1 MNPPRP
7 IAALALALVTASAA
21 VPSLAAAQAA
31 PITLEDALAR
41 ATRHNVE
48 LSLAREDA
56 AVAGSD
62 RVSALSNVLPRLDL
76 SSTFGRSFIGA
87 QSGYVTS
94 TGIPVPAQPASDQ
107 AYYSL
112 GATLSQPL
120 FDWTAFQGVRASG
133 YQLAAAEKQYDEQV
147 LSTAFEVT
155 RRFYEVVRAER
166 TLAVLE
172 KTAARTQDLVA
183 RADALFAAGR
193 APRADTYTNRV
204 NLANDQ
210 INVERQRARV
220 NAARTSLG
228 QAIGLTGSEAANLTV
243 AVPPVMDRTDLRPG
257 QPPALDELI
266 ATAQKRRPAVA
277 AAKAQVA
284 AADASVQSA
293 WGGYLPSVGAQV
305 SYNRSGPE
313 LTGNA
318 GVYGD
323 LTREYSSSALVVAS
337 WNLFEGRR
345 TQAQVQRAES
355 SARRART
362 GEEATALRVAK
373 EISDARAV
381 AASGATQVGL
391 AADNLA
397 TADKA
402 LSLARE
408 RLEAGLATQLEVRE
422 ASLNLTRAELS
433 LVEARIDHAVAIA
446 DLARASG
453 GPL

>member
-41 ATRHNVE
+41 ATQKNVE
-48 LSLAREDA
+48 LQLAREDA
-56 AVAGSD
+56 SLAGSD
-62 RVSALSNVLPRLDL
+62 RVASVANVLPRLDL
-76 SSTFGRSFIGA
+76 SSSFGRSFIGA

-94 TGIPVPAQPASDQ
+94 SGIPVPSQAASDQ
-107 AYYSL
+107 AYYSF
-112 GATLSQPL
+112 GATLQQPL

-133 YQLAAAEKQYDEQV
+133 FQMTAAEKQYDEQV

-172 KTAARTQDLVA
+172 KTAARTQDLVT

-193 APRADTYTNRV
+193 APRADTFTNRV

-210 INVERQRARV
+210 INVERQRAAV

-228 QAIGLTGSEAANLTV
+228 QAIGLTGSEAASLTV
-243 AVPPVMDRTDLRPG
+243 AVPPVMERTDVRPG
-257 QPPALDELI
+257 QPPPVDDLI
-266 ATAQKRRPAVA
+266 ATAMKRRPSVA
-277 AAKAQVA
+277 AAKARTA

-293 WGGYLPSVGAQV
+293 WGNYLPSVGAQV
-305 SYNRSGPE
+305 SYNRSGPD
-313 LTGNA
+313 LSGSA

-323 LTREYSSSALVVAS
+323 LTREYSSTALVVAT

-345 TQAQVQRAES
+345 KS
-355 SARRART
+355 
-362 GEEATALRVAK
+362 GEDE
-373 EISDARAV
+373 E
-381 AASGATQVGL
+381 
-391 AADNLA
+391 
-397 TADKA
+397 
-402 LSLARE
+402 
-408 RLEAGLATQLEVRE
+408 
-422 ASLNLTRAELS
+422 
-433 LVEARIDHAVAIA
+433 
-446 DLARASG
+446 
-453 GPL
+453 